1 MMTLKV
7 GLSLSGFQ
15 MMSDLTG
22 GPIYLI
28 RPPYLYTIRIALVFH
43 RWIALPSI
51 RTYPLYI
58 RKAFT
63 MNYDETIRKLNEL
76 KLFGLAAS
84 FSERRLLPD
93 HLDLS
98 HDEFVGIIVDDE
110 YIYRSNKKMTRLLQQ
125 AKLKFSSSSLE
136 DIDYSQKRGL
146 LKSKMI
152 PFQPENCN

>member
-1 MMTLKV
+1 
-7 GLSLSGFQ
+7 
-15 MMSDLTG
+15 
-22 GPIYLI
+22 
-28 RPPYLYTIRIALVFH
+28 
-43 RWIALPSI
+43 
-51 RTYPLYI
+51 
-58 RKAFT
+58 